1 MCQPNRPPSPA
12 RSEEVDL
19 PLELL
24 SDDDVSETS
33 SDAFPRYTPEEF
45 GAIFLDF
52 YQFLATLHYK
62 PEDLKVPPPEGWGDK
77 VHRHGRSDYALEVL
91 RRLPYFS
98 RNEEEVTAIHYKS
111 SLLDY
116 TTHPP
121 DEMPGACFD
130 PAEDYFDFMRADHA
144 VDPADV
150 IYIATGYESGGRQF
164 LLDVHR
170 GEMSEDIIRCDVV
183 GGVDVQE
190 FFDKLKEEYRS
201 LRIIPYAG
209 CVSLEAE
216 RLPECEEEI
225 TEAEICAQSGG
236 WGSDLD
242 AQYVRQLYRSYGW
255 PDAFRREEAFK
266 AMEGLFESMRKAGRD
281 DWWECQDR

>member
-1 MCQPNRPPSPA
+1 
-12 RSEEVDL
+12 
-19 PLELL
+19 
-24 SDDDVSETS
+24 
-33 SDAFPRYTPEEF
+33 
-45 GAIFLDF
+45 
-52 YQFLATLHYK
+52 
-62 PEDLKVPPPEGWGDK
+62 
-77 VHRHGRSDYALEVL
+77 
-91 RRLPYFS
+91 
-98 RNEEEVTAIHYKS
+98 
-111 SLLDY
+111 
-116 TTHPP
+116 
-121 DEMPGACFD
+121 MPGACFD